1 MEIFWKIWIFSGN
14 CLCVSRKMP
23 SSFTSRRKLL
33 VVMSSD
39 SFTKCITNYEWR
51 RFLCTIYVH
60 SISKQKQ
67 FLINHRKKVLSL
79 SSYNCLLRFLSVPS
93 FADHLLFSVFS
104 YYDQISILETK
115 IPVNELQIPF
125 KWKDAFDKGSIFG
138 GRISLS
144 MSEIVFIVIVY
155 VKSLC
160 FCTL

>member
-1 MEIFWKIWIFSGN
+1 MN
-14 CLCVSRKMP
+14 D
-23 SSFTSRRKLL
+23 
-33 VVMSSD
+33 VV
-39 SFTKCITNYEWR
+39 
-51 RFLCTIYVH
+51 FLCTIYVH

-93 FADHLLFSVFS
+93 LADHLLFSVFS